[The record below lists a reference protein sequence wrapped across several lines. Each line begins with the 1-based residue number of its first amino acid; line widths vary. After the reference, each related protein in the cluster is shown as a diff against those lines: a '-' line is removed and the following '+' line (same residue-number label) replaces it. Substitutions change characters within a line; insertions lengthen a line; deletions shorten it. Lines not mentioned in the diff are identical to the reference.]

1 LLKWIV
7 LGTMAVLVALV
18 VACGDD
24 DETTNGGTDSPTN
37 GATDG
42 ATNGATDGTSTA
54 DEVCDQKDA
63 VASAVA
69 DLADIDV
76 LAEGTD
82 ALNAS
87 VENVKTELSDLKAA
101 VSDDAKDEVED
112 LETAVSDAEETLS
125 GITDDSTLNQR
136 IDAVQSALTG
146 IATASTALVSALEN
160 EC

>member
-1 LLKWIV
+1 MLKWII
-7 LGTMAVLVALV
+7 LGTMAVLLALAA
-18 VACGDD
+18 ACGDD
-24 DETTNGGTDSPTN
+24 DETTNGGTESPTN

-42 ATNGATDGTSTA
+42 ATNGATDGATSA
-54 DEVCDQKDA
+54 DVCDQKDA

-76 LAEGTD
+76 LEEGTD
-82 ALNAS
+82 ALNAN
-87 VENVKTELSDLKAA
+87 VENVKTELSDLKET
-101 VSDDAKDEVED
+101 VSEDAQDEVED
-112 LETAVSDAEETLS
+112 LETAVTDAEETLS

>member
-1 LLKWIV
+1 LKWMI
-7 LGTMAVLVALV
+7 LGTMTVLLALV

-42 ATNGATDGTSTA
+42 ATNGATDGATEGA
-54 DEVCDQKDA
+54 DVCDQKDA

-76 LAEGTD
+76 LEEGTD
-82 ALNAS
+82 ALNANI
-87 VENVKTELSDLKAA
+87 ENVKTELSDLKEN
-101 VSDDAKDEVED
+101 VSEDVQDEVED

-146 IATASTALVSALEN
+146 IATASTALVSAVEN

>member
-1 LLKWIV
+1 LKCMI
-7 LGTMAVLVALV
+7 LGTMAVLLALAA
-18 VACGDD
+18 ACGDD
-24 DETTNGGTDSPTN
+24 DETTNGGGTEAPTN

-42 ATNGATDGTSTA
+42 ATNGATNGATA
-54 DEVCDQKDA
+54 DVCDQKDA

-76 LAEGTD
+76 LEEGTD
-82 ALNAS
+82 ALNANI
-87 VENVKTELSDLKAA
+87 ENVKTELSDLKET
-101 VSDDAKDEVED
+101 VTEDAQDEVED
-112 LETAVSDAEETLS
+112 LETAVTDAEETLS
-125 GITDDSTLNQR
+125 GITDESTLNEQ

>member
-1 LLKWIV
+1 LRTWII
-7 LGTMAVLVALV
+7 LGTVALLLTLVA
-18 VACGDD
+18 ACGDD
-24 DETTNGGTDSPTN
+24 DEASSGDGETPGNGDATATADSGGDDGSPTV
-37 GATDG
+37 D
-42 ATNGATDGTSTA
+42 
-54 DEVCDQKDA
+54 VCEQKDA

-87 VENVKTELSDLKAA
+87 VENVKTELSDLKEA
-101 VSDDAKDEVED
+101 VSEDVQDEVD
-112 LETAVSDAEETLS
+112 DMETAVEDAEETLS
-125 GITDDSTLNQR
+125 GITDDSTLSEQ

-146 IATASTALVSALEN
+146 IATASAALATALEN